1 MRFIVSASDRALN
14 SLQAMQITTE
24 IESEAADA
32 DPPSGFR
39 NAGSDHIVNI
49 VLRGTGGRPITELA
63 KPAAVCLPLS
73 DEIVEEAGDDPLA
86 VLHYD
91 DEDGWTALGDSEIV
105 TVGDERLLCAET
117 TEFSLFAIGIGE
129 AAPDR
134 RSRRWLQPGV
144 VLGRQ
149 RGGAGRGHRG
159 ARRERGLRPHSRS
172 VVLLHFLSGPEF
184 ISDKFIDHF
193 AEGAPVATPLYAT
206 VPSAVS
212 DTTDEAE
219 SEQQEE
225 TAEAEETA
233 EIEET
238 SSAERRGVI
247 VDSGLVGISHR
258 NDCREDAAILGRF
271 GWLEGDAIE
280 ILPDGAGRCPDWL
293 Y

>member
-1 MRFIVSASDRALN
+1 MKTAGPRWAIPRSSRSATSACFAPRRPSSHSSLSASARPHLIGDLAAGY
-14 SLQAMQITTE
+14 SLVLF
-24 IESEAADA
+24 
-32 DPPSGFR
+32 SG
-39 NAGSDHIVNI
+39 GSVE
-49 VLRGTGGRPITELA
+49 ELA
-63 KPAAVCLPLS
+63 GVA
-73 DEIVEEAGDDPLA
+73 EA
-86 VLHYD
+86 
-91 DEDGWTALGDSEIV
+91 
-105 TVGDERLLCAET
+105 
-117 TEFSLFAIGIGE
+117 
-129 AAPDR
+129 
-134 RSRRWLQPGV
+134 
-144 VLGRQ
+144 
-149 RGGAGRGHRG
+149 RG
-159 ARRERGLRPHSRS
+159 ASVVYARIRGLWFSY
-172 VVLLHFLSGPEF
+172 FLSGPEF

-193 AEGAPVATPLYAT
+193 AEGVPVATPFYAT